1 MLNQKE
7 NEMKRTNFNKNVLM
21 HLATS
26 NDIYRT
32 NFNFI
37 WFKNGL
43 AYASNAHIIV
53 RQNISEI
60 SNFNDEQI
68 ALLEGKRIHAASYK
82 QILKYESVQ
91 ITDSGMRCW
100 ITAESSILFEFS
112 KITSDFTEM
121 CDKIISEALGNEP
134 KVCGKFGIQPT
145 LLLNIK
151 KAMGI
156 YSFEGVILD
165 IYTAN
170 MPIIVRPNKD
180 DRPGTMGMIMPVM
193 IMS

>member
-1 MLNQKE
+1 
-7 NEMKRTNFNKNVLM
+7 M

-53 RQNISEI
+53 RQSISEI

-68 ALLEGKRIHAASYK
+68 ALLEGKRIHASSYK

-91 ITDSGMRCW
+91 ITDVGIRCW
-100 ITAESSILFEFS
+100 INAESSILFEFS

-134 KVCGKFGIQPT
+134 KVCGKFGIQPA
-145 LLLNIK
+145 LLLDLK

-165 IYTAN
+165 IYSAN
-170 MPIIVRPNKD
+170 MPIIIRPNKD
-180 DRPGTMGMIMPVM
+180 DRPGTMGMIMPIM